1 MSLSQVEVFGAIL
14 KSHVQALRR
23 LPNRK
28 VDLVFLVDSSTSVGE
43 ANFLN
48 ELKFVQRLLA
58 NFIVD
63 RHTTRVAVITFSS
76 PNSVYPHVD
85 YISNVVDDNHKCAL
99 LEEAMPKIPFVMGST
114 YTYGAMKEA
123 QVSTFLSTR

>member
-14 KSHVQALRR
+14 KSHAQALRR

-43 ANFLN
+43 ANFRN
-48 ELKFVQRLLA
+48 ELKFVQRLSA
-58 NFIVD
+58 GFIVD
-63 RHTTRVAVITFSS
+63 RHTTRVDVITFSS
-76 PNSVYPHVD
+76 PNRVYRHVD
-85 YISNVVDDNHKCAL
+85 YISNVVDDNQKCAL
-99 LEEAMPKIPFVMGST
+99 LEEAMLKIPFIMGST

-123 QVSTFLSTR
+123 QVSTFLSAR